1 MGACVDV
8 RASVGSYDCTL
19 RDIWSADDDIFL
31 NLHMYI
37 VFVYKVV

>member
-19 RDIWSADDDIFL
+19 RDIWSADDDIL
-31 NLHMYI
+31 NVHMYL
-37 VFVYKVV
+37 VFVCKVV